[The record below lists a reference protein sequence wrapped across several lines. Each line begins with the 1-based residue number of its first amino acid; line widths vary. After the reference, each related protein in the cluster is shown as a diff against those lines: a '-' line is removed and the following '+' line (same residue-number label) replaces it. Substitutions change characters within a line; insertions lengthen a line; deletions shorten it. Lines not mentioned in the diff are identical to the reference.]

1 MRNTK
6 SPPATDRAAMDEA
19 LARLRD
25 NARRFARLSLDARAR
40 LCRAMQAGM
49 LQVAADSV
57 RAACAAKGIPL
68 GGALEGEEWGL
79 GPWIVVRHLRLIHE
93 SLIALKRTGTTPIGP
108 VGHTSDGRLSVRCFP
123 GNTIDGALFRG
134 VRVDVHLDAKIDA
147 ADLQRSRARFYHAPN
162 HDGRVAAIL
171 GAGNVNAIVSQDA
184 ITKLFNEG
192 TVCAVKMN
200 PVNAYLGPYLERA
213 YDAAIREGFLAILYG
228 GPEEGA
234 SLVAHA
240 AVDEI
245 HITGSDQTFDRIVWG
260 PPGLERDLRRAEGRP
275 LLAKPIT
282 AELGNVSPVIVV
294 PGPYDNR
301 QLAYQSE
308 DIASALTYN
317 ASFDCNAAKVL
328 ITPKG
333 WPARDAL
340 LRGIEAAFAKAPPR
354 PAYYP
359 GARDRWERCTAGR
372 RDVRRVGPLTG
383 EILPWTLC
391 PGLDPDAPDELG
403 FRQESFCPVLFETSV
418 EGSDPVEFLNRAVA
432 FANARLWGTLNATVI
447 VHPATLSDPTLRRSV
462 DGAIGALRYGAV
474 GVNAFPGLIFAL
486 GAPPWG
492 AYPRSSL
499 SDIQSGIGWVH
510 NTAMLEGI
518 EKAVLWHPLT
528 TRPRPAYH
536 VTHRATNVL
545 IRRMTALEERGSW
558 TKVPGVVA
566 AALRG

>member
-1 MRNTK
+1 MRLAA
-6 SPPATDRAAMDEA
+6 SPPATDRARIDEA

-25 NARRFARLSLDARAR
+25 NARRFARLSLEERSR

-49 LQVAADSV
+49 LHVAADSV
-57 RAACAAKGIPL
+57 RAACAAKGTPH

-93 SLIALKRTGTTPIGP
+93 SLAALQRTGTTAVGP
-108 VGHTSDGRLSVRCFP
+108 VGRTPEGRLSVQCFP
-123 GNTIDGALFRG
+123 ANAIDAALFRG
-134 VRVDVHLDAKIDA
+134 VRVDVHLQA
-147 ADLQRSRARFYHAPN
+147 AIAEQDLERSRARFYREPA
-162 HDGRVAAIL
+162 HDGRVVAIL

-192 TVCAVKMN
+192 AVCAVKMN

-228 GPEEGA
+228 GPQEGA
-234 SLVAHA
+234 HLVEHP

-260 PPGLERDLRRAEGRP
+260 APGPDRDRRRAEGHP
-275 LLAKPIT
+275 LLRKPIT

-294 PGPYDNR
+294 PGPYSDH
-301 QLAYQSE
+301 QLAYQAE
-308 DIASALTYN
+308 DIASAVTYN

-333 WPARDAL
+333 WDRRDAL

-359 GARDRWERCTAGR
+359 GARERWDRCVTGR
-372 RDVRRVGPLTG
+372 RDVRRAGPLTG
-383 EILPWTLC
+383 DVLPWTLC
-391 PGLDPDAPDELG
+391 PGLDPDARDETG

-418 EGSDPVEFLNRAVA
+418 EGTDPIEFLDRAVA
-432 FANARLWGTLNATVI
+432 FANTRLWGTLNATLI
-447 VHPATLSDPTLRRSV
+447 VHPSTLRDRHLAECV
-462 DGAIGALRYGAV
+462 ERAIGALRYGAV
-474 GVNAFPGLIFAL
+474 GVNAFPGLIFAYST
-486 GAPPWG
+486 PPWG
-492 AYPRSSL
+492 AYPGSTL
-499 SDIQSGIGWVH
+499 TDVQSGFGWVH

-518 EKAVLWHPLT
+518 EKAVLRHPLT
-528 TRPRPAYH
+528 TWPKPAYH
-536 VTHRATNVL
+536 LSQRNTNVL
-545 IRRMTALEERGSW
+545 IRRMTALEARGSW

>member
-1 MRNTK
+1 
-6 SPPATDRAAMDEA
+6 MDKA

-25 NARRFARLSLDARAR
+25 NARRFARLSLDARAS
-40 LCRAMQAGM
+40 LCRAMQRGM
-49 LQVAADSV
+49 LDVAEESV
-57 RAACAAKGIPL
+57 RAACDAKGIPL
-68 GGALEGEEWGL
+68 GGSLEGEEWGL

-93 SLIALKRTGTTPIGP
+93 SLAALQRTGTTPVGP
-108 VGHTSDGRLSVRCFP
+108 LGRTADGRISVRCFP
-123 GNTIDGALFRG
+123 ANAIDATLFRR
-134 VRVDVHLDAKIDA
+134 VRVDVHLQPQISEKDFE
-147 ADLQRSRARFYHAPN
+147 RSRARFYRTPA

-192 TVCAVKMN
+192 AVCAVKMN

-228 GPEEGA
+228 GAEEGA
-234 SLVAHA
+234 YLVEHA

-260 PPGLERDLRRAEGRP
+260 PPGLERDRRRAEGRP
-275 LLAKPIT
+275 LLTKPIT

-294 PGPYDNR
+294 PGPYDDR
-301 QLAYQSE
+301 QLAYQAE
-308 DIASALTYN
+308 DIASALTLN

-333 WPARDAL
+333 WPARDGL

-359 GARDRWERCTAGR
+359 GARERWERITAGR
-372 RDVRRVGPLTG
+372 RDVRRVGPLTADV
-383 EILPWTLC
+383 LPWTLC
-391 PGLDPDAPDELG
+391 PGLDPDSPDEPAFL
-403 FRQESFCPVLFETSV
+403 RESFCPVLFETSV
-418 EGSDPVEFLNRAVA
+418 EGTDPIEFLDRAVA
-432 FANARLWGTLNATVI
+432 FANSRLWGTLNATLI
-447 VHPATLSDPTLRRSV
+447 VHPATLGDPRLRECVQR
-462 DGAIGALRYGAV
+462 AIGALRYGAV
-474 GVNAFPGLIFAL
+474 SVNAFPGLIF
-486 GAPPWG
+486 GYGSPPWG
-492 AYPRSSL
+492 PYPESSL

-518 EKAVLWHPLT
+518 EKTVLWHPLT
-528 TRPRPAYH
+528 AWPKPAYH
-536 VTHRATNVL
+536 VTKRATNVL
-545 IRRMTALEERGSW
+545 IRRMTALEERGRW